1 MKIGDVVLNITP
13 TADNYQ
19 RTPQIFGTMQ
29 RDVEHTLRKTNVKVK
44 HVWRLEFYVLDQVGD
59 LVSEAVKTSN
69 ITFEDYDGQ
78 TYTVLISDLGPVRG
92 YPRADLGKM
101 YIVLEQ
107 V

>member
-13 TADNYQ
+13 TAGNYQ
-19 RTPQIFGTMQ
+19 MTPRIFGTME

-44 HVWRLEFYVLDQVGD
+44 YIWRLEFYALDQAGD
-59 LVSEAVKTSN
+59 LAAEAIKTSN

-78 TYTVLISDLGPVRG
+78 TYTVIISDLGPVQG
-92 YPRADLGKM
+92 YPRTDLGKM